1 MNETL
6 VTIVGTVISDVRK
19 RNVQDGTPVAGF
31 RMASNERRFDKASGQ
46 WVDGD
51 HLYLSVTCWRRLAL
65 GVLTSL
71 EKGDPVVVRGRLY
84 TRNYEVEAGK
94 RSAVE
99 LEAYQVGP
107 DLARCHV
114 GVSRGRKPGAA
125 GDDGAGGE
133 QVPAPRAADQL
144 DGAEQGQS
152 PANAD
157 ADARPVLSVVGAE
170 ST

>member
-31 RMASNERRFDKASGQ
+31 RMASNERRFDKANGQ

-51 HLYLSVTCWRRLAL
+51 HFYISVTCWRRLAL

-84 TRNYEVEAGK
+84 TRNYEVDAVK

-114 GVSRGRKPGAA
+114 GVSRGRKPEAGAESPL
-125 GDDGAGGE
+125 GGE
-133 QVPAPRAADQL
+133 QVPVPRSAGEFTGPEL
-144 DGAEQGQS
+144 GES
-152 PANAD
+152 RSEAD
-157 ADARPVLSVVGAE
+157 ADGRPVLSVVGGE